1 MVAVS
6 LKKKKEKKERR
17 NNAVTLKCNAKVS
30 GIYNVHNILYRCPES
45 IQLFIRLIKEI
56 LEIAKDNPVAR
67 TLATGQY
74 P

>member
-1 MVAVS
+1 MHG
-6 LKKKKEKKERR
+6 KKKEKKERR

-30 GIYNVHNILYRCPES
+30 GIYNVHNIVYRCPES
-45 IQLFIRLIKEI
+45 IQLCFRLIKEI
-56 LEIAKDNPVAR
+56 LEIAKDTPVAR